1 MTTNLLKNLTRVH
14 SGAYMIVVLSVLTM
28 ISSSCRKLHDEFLN
42 ELPGKVVKP
51 AHYMQTN
58 LVSDTVSNNA
68 ARLDP
73 TLVNAWGIAINPAG
87 IIWINVNGT
96 DGSEVFDKNGVPK
109 RTPVGVPTPSGIV
122 FNSTTDF
129 VIPITNEVPKFIF
142 SSEDGKIYA
151 WASGDTARTV
161 VNRSAAGAVYKGL
174 ELANDGTGNFL
185 FATDFHNGNIDVFD
199 KNYNLVASKP
209 FVDPN
214 IPVGFAPFNI
224 RLIDS
229 VLYVTYA
236 KQLLPDKHDDEKGA
250 GNGFVDIYGTD
261 GSLLKRFAS
270 QGKLNSPWGIEKAPE
285 GFGQGKNVIL
295 VGNFGDGH
303 INVYE
308 EWEGEFLRPLGGFGM
323 PVTIDGLWGITFPD
337 NNIPG
342 DDPNKLYFTAGPNE
356 ESHGLFGYLTKQ

>member
-68 ARLDP
+68 AGLDP

-270 QGKLNSPWGIEKAPE
+270 QANLIPP
-285 GFGQGKNVIL
+285 
-295 VGNFGDGH
+295 
-303 INVYE
+303 
-308 EWEGEFLRPLGGFGM
+308 GELKKHPRVLDRERM
-323 PVTIDGLWGITFPD
+323 
-337 NNIPG
+337 
-342 DDPNKLYFTAGPNE
+342 
-356 ESHGLFGYLTKQ
+356 SSS